1 MTLTTISTNATKTL
15 ADQER
20 FRLLRKLPI
29 QQITTSDMTCRCGA
43 EAKFIPFSTT
53 NPDQQIYECI
63 VCRCL
68 AQLT

>member
-1 MTLTTISTNATKTL
+1 MTLITISTTKAL

-20 FRLLRKLPI
+20 FRRLRRLPF

-43 EAKFIPFSTT
+43 EDKFIPFSTT